1 MDTETGGGL
10 MLTFRVYGVAMP
22 KGNMR
27 AFLKRGMK
35 FPIVT
40 ESNRSVK
47 SWQQLVAEG
56 ASRALQDAP
65 QDLIAFGVRVTVCFY
80 LPRPKKHHKVGVFV
94 AHCTA
99 PDLDKLS
106 RAVLD
111 ALSKVAYYD
120 DAQVT
125 ELVAGKYYTTTNG
138 AAYVDVRVEPAP
150 SPKTGLPIPVL
161 PLPLPLFE
169 GQA

>member
-1 MDTETGGGL
+1 V
-10 MLTFRVYGVAMP
+10 LTFRVYGVAVP

-40 ESNRSVK
+40 ETNRSVK
-47 SWQQLVAEG
+47 SWQQLVSEG
-56 ASRALQDAP
+56 ASRALNDVPPDQR
-65 QDLIAFGVRVTVCFY
+65 QLIAFGVRVTVCFF
-80 LPRPKKHHKVGVFV
+80 LPRPKRHGKVGVFV
-94 AHCTA
+94 AHCKA

-111 ALSKVAYYD
+111 ALSHVVYYD

-125 ELVAGKYYTTTNG
+125 ELIAGKYYTSTGG
-138 AAYVDVRVEPAP
+138 ASYCDVRVEPAP
-150 SPKTGLPIPVL
+150 SPTSGDPVSL
-161 PLPLPLFE
+161 RPPSPLPLFE
-169 GQA
+169 AEP

>member
-1 MDTETGGGL
+1 

-56 ASRALQDAP
+56 ASRALQDTP
-65 QDLIAFGVRVTVCFY
+65 HDLIAFGVRVTVCFY
-80 LPRPKKHHKVGVFV
+80 LPRPKKHSKVGVFV

-125 ELVAGKYYTTTNG
+125 ELIAGKYYTSSNSP
-138 AAYVDVRVEPAP
+138 AYADIRVEPAP
-150 SPKTGLPIPVL
+150 HPRVGDPIPVMT
-161 PLPLPLFE
+161 PHPLPLFE
-169 GQA
+169 AEP